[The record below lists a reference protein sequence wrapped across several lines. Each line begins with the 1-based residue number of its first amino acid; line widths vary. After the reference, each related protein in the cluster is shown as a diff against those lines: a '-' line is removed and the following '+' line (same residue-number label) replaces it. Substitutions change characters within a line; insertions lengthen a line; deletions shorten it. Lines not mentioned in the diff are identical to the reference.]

1 MATVKFSP
9 KLYSFEYSYV
19 KIALNL
25 KKHGCLSILKVLD
38 ASQRDTDYSF
48 SKHSFGRYTVTK
60 ILI

>member
-9 KLYSFEYSYV
+9 KLYSFEYSYA

-48 SKHSFGRYTVTK
+48 SKHSFGR
-60 ILI
+60 